1 MAKRSL
7 AQASKA
13 QTKKTALD
21 LAEEQTQSPP
31 PAAGQTRSIPRST
44 DRISISLLPDERRA
58 LEKRAHQFMDNGRR
72 DLKTSRLARIAFH
85 MLAAASDE
93 DVLAVHQLHGTGSER
108 ATLRRQWERADVQ
121 HGRLTGPVG
130 EKPETTTGDGPFPP
144 QRDIDFDG
152 AVDISRDYEQPR

>member
-1 MAKRSL
+1 MAKRKL

-21 LAEEQTQSPP
+21 LAEEQAQP
-31 PAAGQTRSIPRST
+31 PAAGETRSIPRST
-44 DRISISLLPDERRA
+44 DRISISLLPEERRA

-93 DVLAVHQLHGTGSER
+93 EILAVADRVDNLEVRR
-108 ATLRRQWERADVQ
+108 A
-121 HGRLTGPVG
+121 GR
-130 EKPETTTGDGPFPP
+130 
-144 QRDIDFDG
+144 
-152 AVDISRDYEQPR
+152 